1 MDGKFSFTSLLTV
14 LVGILTRVVVNGLII
29 ASPGSI
35 IFPLNLPNVCLTPT
49 SPGFTIA
56 QELKRVEVISRT
68 SNNFNVFI
76 IQFFLYS

>member
-1 MDGKFSFTSLLTV
+1 LTV

-35 IFPLNLPNVCLTPT
+35 ILPLNLPNVCLTPT

-56 QELKRVEVISRT
+56 HELNRVEVTNRT
-68 SNNFNVFI
+68 SNNFNVFM
-76 IQFFLYS
+76 IQIFIPLK